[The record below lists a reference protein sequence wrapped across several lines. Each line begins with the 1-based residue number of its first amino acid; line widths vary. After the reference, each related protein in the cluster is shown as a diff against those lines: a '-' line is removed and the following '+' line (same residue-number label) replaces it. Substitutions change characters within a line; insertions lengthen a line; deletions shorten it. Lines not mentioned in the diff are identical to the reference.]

1 MSATTKSETRQEA
14 MERIFSEACKNMTDI
29 WLPGSGGTETAF
41 TSRSGV
47 RMLYCY
53 NPGQNRHAYLNI
65 DTDIIMTQDEA
76 SNAINGDV

>member
-1 MSATTKSETRQEA
+1 MSTKLKSKAETA
-14 MERIFSEACKNMTDI
+14 IARIFAEACKNSTDT
-29 WLPGSGGTETAF
+29 WLPASGGTETAF